1 MGHNPLQA
9 RKVSLV
15 PRSPV
20 PACLVS
26 EKPLLIMLDWHPW
39 SFYTISLLH
48 LPGPHLPGPQG
59 QG

>member
-20 PACLVS
+20 SACLVS
-26 EKPLLIMLDWHPW
+26 EKPLLTMLDWHPW

-48 LPGPHLPGPQG
+48 LPGPQG